1 MANTWGSLTW
11 NVGNWGSQANTTV
24 SVTGLALNAGVLG
37 ENLLP
42 HSENII

>member
-24 SVTGLALNAGVLG
+24 SVTGLV
-37 ENLLP
+37 
-42 HSENII
+42 